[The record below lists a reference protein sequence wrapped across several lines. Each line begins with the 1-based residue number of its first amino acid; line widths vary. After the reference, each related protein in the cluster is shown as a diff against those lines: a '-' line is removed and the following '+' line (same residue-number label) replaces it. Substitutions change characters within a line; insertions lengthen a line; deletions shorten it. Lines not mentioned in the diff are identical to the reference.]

1 MDFDDD
7 DMDAEKLKGILSV
20 VSTEIPKL
28 VEAITKTLYNQEN
41 AESMAK
47 SVAQFYKSMRDAGM
61 DEGQAYAL
69 TKQFMANVS
78 VGGLIAKAFTS
89 GDDDDDDFD
98 DKIDKIDKKIEKEI
112 GRRIKAR
119 LKAEEDEDD

>member
-1 MDFDDD
+1 MDWDD

-61 DEGQAYAL
+61 DEDQAYAL
-69 TKQFMANVS
+69 TSQFMSNVS
-78 VGGLIAKAFTS
+78 VGGLIAKAFTD
-89 GDDDDDDFD
+89 GDDDDDEL
-98 DKIDKIDKKIEKEI
+98 DKKIEREIEKELE
-112 GRRIKAR
+112 KR
-119 LKAEEDEDD
+119 LKAKLKSDKDKDE